1 MNFNSL
7 EFELPLVSFILIVML
22 VIVYFSKKKVPL
34 LENKAYEVIL
44 ITSLMS
50 SAVDTIIHIIS
61 ATNTL
66 ESLNTIYYVPIDF
79 MNKIISTCFVIIFSA
94 LFVYILIISYKNIR
108 ENPKKLLIGVTII
121 DILFFIVTLFTH
133 VEILEVGTVR
143 NVTGATISLGYFMV
157 AIFIGITVIF
167 AIKNFSKKDK
177 RYYSIFLILFM
188 MGLLYVISLNFKG
201 FIIYDLIMALLCYI
215 MYFTIEN
222 PDLKMIAE
230 LNVAKDTAEKAN
242 RAKSDFLSSMSHEIR
257 TPLNAI
263 VGLSESMNERED
275 IPDDMKEDLSD
286 VLAASR
292 TLLEIVGNIMDI
304 SKIESDKLE
313 IIERPYNFKDEI
325 ETLARVDATRIGD
338 KPIKFTVNIAEDIPY
353 ELLGDK
359 AHMKQIINNLLS
371 NAIKYTEKGEI
382 DLTVKCINNNNIC
395 NLIITCKDT
404 GIGIKPEN
412 INKLFNK
419 FERLDV
425 EKNTTTEG
433 TGLGLAITKKLVELM
448 GGSINVE
455 SSYGKGS
462 IFMVKVPQK
471 IGSISKPITDTQVIN
486 TAEILARQSGEG
498 INYSDKSVLVVD
510 DNLLN
515 IKVAK
520 RSLESFNFKCVD
532 EALSGKDCLDKI
544 NSGKN
549 YDLILMDIMMPE
561 MSGDKTLENLKKI
574 DGFATPV
581 IALTA
586 DALQGAEEKYKALGF
601 IDYMAKPFSKD
612 DIAKIIKKIFN
623 KVNTEEIID
632 RFKDAPTYVFDGATD
647 KEELKN
653 INESTKEDI
662 LKENDIDYE
671 MGISLL
677 GSLDMYQETM
687 SDWYK
692 ESDKKWSNIVKCK
705 DNHDMPNYAI
715 LVHALKS
722 DSKYLGFKRLAELSL
737 EHELKSKDN
746 DINYVNNNFKD
757 LETEYNRIKD
767 IVSTY
772 LNN

>member
-1 MNFNSL
+1 MNLNSL
-7 EFELPLVSFILIVML
+7 EFELPLVSFILIIML

-44 ITSLMS
+44 IISLIS
-50 SAVDTIIHIIS
+50 SAVDTVIHIIS

-66 ESLNTIYYVPIDF
+66 EALNTTYYVPIDF
-79 MNKIISTCFVIIFSA
+79 MNKIISTSFVIIFSA
-94 LFVYILIISYKNIR
+94 LFAYILIISYKKVR
-108 ENPKKLLIGVTII
+108 ENPKKLLIGITVV
-121 DILFFIVTLFTH
+121 DVLFFIVTLFTH
-133 VEILEVGTVR
+133 VKILEVGTVR

-157 AIFIGITVIF
+157 AIFIGVTIIF

-188 MGLLYVISLNFKG
+188 MGILYVISLNFKG

-263 VGLSESMNERED
+263 VGLSESMSERTD
-275 IPDDMKEDLSD
+275 IPSDMKEDLSD
-286 VLAASR
+286 VLAASK

-304 SKIESDKLE
+304 NKIESDKLE
-313 IIERPYNFKDEI
+313 IVEKAYNFKEEI
-325 ETLARVDATRIGD
+325 GTLARVNGTRIGD

-359 AHMKQIINNLLS
+359 AHMKQIVNNLLS
-371 NAIKYTEKGEI
+371 NAIKYTDKGEI
-382 DLTVKCINNNNIC
+382 NFTVKCINNNDIC
-395 NLIITCKDT
+395 NLIITCEDT
-404 GIGIKPEN
+404 GRGIKSEN
-412 INKLFNK
+412 ISKLFNK

-448 GGSINVE
+448 GGTINVE

-471 IGSISKPITDTQVIN
+471 IGSVTKPLTDTQVIN
-486 TAEILARQSGEG
+486 TAEIFARQSGEE
-498 INYSDKSVLVVD
+498 INYSDKKVLVVD

-520 RSLESFNFKCVD
+520 KSLDSFNFKIID
-532 EALSGKDCLDKI
+532 ESLSGQDCLDKI
-544 NSGKN
+544 NSGKT

-561 MSGDKTLENLKKI
+561 MSGDETLQKLKKI
-574 DGFATPV
+574 NDFNTPV

-586 DALQGAEEKYKALGF
+586 DALQGAEEKYIALGF
-601 IDYMAKPFSKD
+601 SNYLPKPFSKD
-612 DIAKIIKKIFN
+612 EIAKIIKKIFN
-623 KVNTEEIID
+623 KVSTEEIVD

-653 INESTKEDI
+653 INESSKEDI
-662 LKENDIDYE
+662 LKENDIDCE

-692 ESDKKWSNIVKCK
+692 ESDKKWSDILKCK
-705 DNHDMPNYAI
+705 ENNDMPNYAI

-722 DSKYLGFKRLAELSL
+722 DSKYLGFKKLSEISL
-737 EHELKSKDN
+737 EHELKSKEN
-746 DINYVNNNFKD
+746 DINYVNDNFRD
-757 LETEYNRIKD
+757 LEKEYNRIKD
-767 IVSTY
+767 VVTKY
-772 LNN
+772 MNN